1 MADAPQGAPWL
12 RRLWASW
19 PYLLAAALFA
29 LGLFAL
35 SKLLAPVNPA
45 DIASQVRATPWTVLA
60 LALVATLCG
69 YLCLAG
75 YDWSALRY
83 IGKPLPLPIVLT
95 GGLMAYAFGN
105 TMGLS
110 AVSGGAVRWRIYS
123 GLGLDGYDIAA
134 VSTFAAVS
142 FGVAAT
148 LVGVGALAIHPGA
161 LGPLLPF
168 PPGVIRAVA
177 VLTII
182 GMVAPLVWASVTGRS
197 LRIWK
202 ITIRAPSLGVLA
214 SQVAFSFGDIA
225 FSCLTLFIL
234 LPPSDMG
241 YFGFLAVF
249 AAATMAGVVSHVPG
263 GIGVFETVVIAAL
276 PPSIPVE
283 QAAAALI
290 LYRMIYF
297 LLPFTLALVVL
308 AAYELWR
315 GVGGRQPGGAAGRL
329 LRGIEPALRAVGAVA
344 PPVLAALIFGSGL
357 WMTLA
362 PLIPPTSQA
371 AEAAE
376 AFFPLAFVE
385 GSALISSA
393 LGAALIVLS
402 LGVARRNAGA
412 FLLSLGAMAAGA
424 VMALLQGFDIE
435 RAGALAL
442 AFAILVPFRPA
453 FHRRAVLT
461 HAVLTPSAIL
471 LTLSTLT
478 ALGFVLFFAT
488 KSTPFANEMW
498 LEFALDARA
507 PRALRAGLVASL
519 LVFVATLALLLR
531 SPRFR
536 PAPPDEA
543 TLAAAAAIL
552 GQADAPDAAFAL
564 IGDKAILLGSAHRA
578 FVAFGVQGR
587 SWVALGGPVGPA
599 GDAADVAWEFVAS
612 ARRAGARPV
621 FYEVGARHIPLML
634 DLGMSLHKI
643 GEEAMIDLATFSL
656 EGPGRRGLR
665 ATHARAGRDGLTFT
679 LSAPPHAPALMAR
692 LRVISDAW
700 LAAKGGREKGFSV
713 GRFDEAWLGRWRLAL
728 AWHGGEVVGFANLL
742 ETGPAAPVTLD
753 LMRHARPAPPG
764 TMEYLFTATL
774 LALKAEGAA
783 RFSLG
788 MAPLAGLAP
797 ERSRR
802 IWDKFGAAIFRHGGH
817 FYNFAGLRAFK
828 QKFDPDWR
836 PRYLAV
842 PTALPPLL
850 PLADAARLIARQ
862 PIPARG

>member
-1 MADAPQGAPWL
+1 MTDAPPKDVWL
-12 RRLWASW
+12 RRIWASW
-19 PYLLAAALFA
+19 PFLLAAALFA

-35 SKLLAPVNPA
+35 SKLLAPVNFA
-45 DIASQVRATPWTVLA
+45 DIAAQVRATPWTVLA
-60 LALVATLCG
+60 LALLATLCG
-69 YLCLAG
+69 YLSLAG

-123 GLGLDGYDIAA
+123 GLGLDGYDIAS

-148 LVGVGALAIHPGA
+148 LVGLGALAIHPGA
-161 LGPLLPF
+161 LGLLLPF
-168 PPGVIRAVA
+168 PPGAIRLAA
-177 VLTII
+177 TLTIVAI
-182 GMVAPLVWASVTGRS
+182 VAPLVWASVTGRS
-197 LRIWK
+197 LKVWRF
-202 ITIRAPSLGVLA
+202 TIRAPSIGVLA
-214 SQVAFSFGDIA
+214 GQVGFSLGDIA
-225 FSCLTLFIL
+225 FSCLTLYIL
-234 LPPSDMG
+234 LPPSEMG
-241 YFGFLAVF
+241 YFSFLAVF
-249 AAATMAGVVSHVPG
+249 AAATMAGIVSHVPG
-263 GIGVFETVVIAAL
+263 GIGVFETVVISAL

-297 LLPFTLALVVL
+297 LLPFTMALVVL

-315 GVGGRQPGGAAGRL
+315 GLGGRQPRGAAGRL
-329 LRGIEPALRAVGAVA
+329 LRGIEPALSAVGAVA
-344 PPVLAALIFGSGL
+344 PVVLAALIFGSGL
-357 WMTLA
+357 WMSLA
-362 PLIPPTSQA
+362 PLIPPTSKA

-376 AFFPLAFVE
+376 AFFPLAFIE
-385 GSALISSA
+385 GSALLSSA

-412 FLLSLGAMAAGA
+412 FFLSLGAMAAGA
-424 VMALLQGFDIE
+424 VVSLLQGLDVE
-435 RAGALAL
+435 RAGALVIAI
-442 AFAILVPFRPA
+442 AILLPFRPA

-461 HAVLTPSAIL
+461 HAVLTPSSIL
-471 LTLSTLT
+471 LTLSTLA

-488 KSTPFANEMW
+488 KSTTFANEMW

-536 PAPPDEA
+536 PAPPDAA
-543 TLAAAAAIL
+543 TLAAAEAIL
-552 GQADAPDAAFAL
+552 TEADAPDAAFAL
-564 IGDKAILLGSAHRA
+564 TGDKAILLGSAHRA
-578 FVAFGVQGR
+578 FVMFGVQGR
-587 SWVALGGPVGPA
+587 SWVALGGPVGAP
-599 GDAADVAWEFVAS
+599 GEAADVAWEFVAS

-621 FYEVGARHIPLML
+621 FYEVGARHIPMML

-643 GEEAMIDLATFSL
+643 GEEAVIDLGAFGL
-656 EGPGRRGLR
+656 DGPGRRGLR
-665 ATHARAGRDGLTFT
+665 AAYARAGRDGLQFAIAT
-679 LSAPPHAPALMAR
+679 PPHSPALMER
-692 LRVISDAW
+692 LHVISDEW
-700 LAAKGGREKGFSV
+700 LEAKRTREKGFSV
-713 GRFDEAWLGRWRLAL
+713 GRYDAAWLQRWRLAL
-728 AWHGGEVVGFANLL
+728 VRHEGEVVAFANLL
-742 ETGPAAPVTLD
+742 ETGPAAPATLD
-753 LMRHARPAPPG
+753 LMRHARGAPSG

-774 LALKAEGAA
+774 LDMKAEGVA

-802 IWDKFGAAIFRHGGH
+802 MWDKFGAAIFRHGGN

-828 QKFDPDWR
+828 QKFDPEWR

-862 PIPARG
+862 VPAES